1 MAYCTIYYGV
11 AFFSIIGSCNVNN
24 RVWDITV
31 TMNCFAYGKLVF
43 AIGGLDLVA
52 DIIVLAFPVP
62 LVLKLQISWPQKIYL
77 LVVFLFGLT

>member
-1 MAYCTIYYGV
+1 M
-11 AFFSIIGSCNVNN
+11 
-24 RVWDITV
+24 

-52 DIIVLAFPVP
+52 DILVLAFPVP